1 MLIILLMLAPLRSA
15 FAGQLM
21 VCDMKMSM
29 SKAALVVDELT
40 VDKTAALAKYCQ
52 DMMNSAS
59 LDERVEYQT
68 MTKSCCDDGG
78 ACSVD
83 CHSAVSISLFMQDA
97 DYSSALLNSVTFDNI
112 SSALLVRELIPP
124 SRPPLSLYS

>member
-1 MLIILLMLAPLRSA
+1 MLIILLMLSPLRSA

-21 VCDMKMSM
+21 FCDMKMSM
-29 SKAALVVDELT
+29 SKTALVVDEVT
-40 VDKTAALAKYCQ
+40 VNKAVSAKHCH
-52 DMMNSAS
+52 DMMDNAPA
-59 LDERVEYQT
+59 DERVEYQT

-97 DYSSALLNSVTFDNI
+97 DYSSALLNSVTFDII

>member
-1 MLIILLMLAPLRSA
+1 MLIILLMFAPLRSV

-29 SKAALVVDELT
+29 SETVPMTADVAVDMASSEKHCQYMMDSVP
-40 VDKTAALAKYCQ
+40 VD
-52 DMMNSAS
+52 D
-59 LDERVEYQT
+59 RVEHKT
-68 MTKSCCDDGG
+68 LAKSCCDDGG

-97 DYSSALLNSVTFDNI
+97 DYSTALLSSVTFDAI

>member
-21 VCDMKMSM
+21 VCDMKMSI
-29 SKAALVVDELT
+29 SKTASVVDE
-40 VDKTAALAKYCQ
+40 VAVNKAVSAKHCQ
-52 DMMNSAS
+52 DMMDHAPT
-59 LDERVEYQT
+59 DERVEYQT

-83 CHSAVSISLFMQDA
+83 CHSAVSVSLFMQDA
-97 DYSSALLNSVTFDNI
+97 DYSSALLNSVTFDII

>member
-1 MLIILLMLAPLRSA
+1 MLIILLMFAPLRSV
-15 FAGQLM
+15 FAGQL

-29 SKAALVVDELT
+29 SKAASVVDDVT
-40 VDKTAALAKYCQ
+40 VDKAVSAQHCQ
-52 DMMNSAS
+52 YMMDSAPA
-59 LDERVEYQT
+59 DERVEYQVLA
-68 MTKSCCDDGG
+68 KSCCDDDG

-83 CHSAVSISLFMQDA
+83 CHSVVSISLFMQDA
-97 DYSSALLNSVTFDNI
+97 DYSSALLSSVTFDNI